1 MPYEKGGLSKIGK
14 RGSLFGYGGGGGRI
28 KWPVKLLGITIE
40 GGEGVNRTYIEIRG
54 KGNGFR
60 ETEGGGGGGV

>member
-1 MPYEKGGLSKIGK
+1 MPYEKGGIRKIGK

-40 GGEGVNRTYIEIRG
+40 GGEGVKLTY
-54 KGNGFR
+54 
-60 ETEGGGGGGV
+60 V